1 MGERE
6 WLGRWSWTNGS
17 GHEGS
22 PDAAEVRFYPL
33 SDEELVK
40 MFFNKAEAPSDLC
53 FKDNTRRQG
62 CGSMIPPSSTC
73 TRVTHAY
80 ILSPWLPVEISN
92 VIHLWLRNK
101 QPAQCLTCRGHL
113 ENVYINANLD
123 FRQTNLSGLMLSSQ
137 LYVSVN
143 KLHTCHPLGIIIN
156 TERPIQTF
164 GA

>member
-1 MGERE
+1 MGETE

-53 FKDNTRRQG
+53 FKDNTWRQG

-73 TRVTHAY
+73 TWVTHAY

-101 QPAQCLTCRGHL
+101 QPAQCLTYRGHL